1 MGDFIGVLP
10 VGLAS
15 AMVTAQGLLLALVI
29 LAIRTEQRLINGFL
43 ASYLIA
49 ESLRLGGYFFHFT
62 DMTLPVVLYLIPGV
76 SVLAGPAIF
85 LYVTALTQPG
95 FRWSY
100 KFLWHLLPAIIG
112 CLALLKALQL
122 SASDVT
128 LSDAGIFKGAA
139 ARFPFVTLPINL
151 ILVAYVAAALNK
163 LRSHRSRLESVY
175 SSVESVS
182 LAWLR
187 WILLLLL
194 ISWCIYILIDVLKLA
209 YHGQWLIMIRY
220 EVNILVSA
228 LIFYLMAIGG
238 MRQPIIFSHS
248 LEQVLLFIEQNGT
261 GTSLNRILP
270 ASDIESSSVTKS
282 DQLLDRTSTD
292 VFGGIGEQDKYSK
305 SGLNPD
311 RVNSLWEDLIEEMKA
326 TKPYLEHDITL
337 TDLAQTLEVSPQ
349 VLSQVINSQ
358 SKQTFYQFINGY
370 RIAAAKQLLVMEGN
384 RGKRIL
390 DIAEEVGFNSHS
402 TFYSHFKKREGIT
415 PVQYREEKS

>member
-1 MGDFIGVLP
+1 MGEFIGVLP
-10 VGLAS
+10 IGLAS
-15 AMVTAQGLLLALVI
+15 AMITAQGLLLALVI

-43 ASYLIA
+43 AMYLIA
-49 ESLRLGGYFFHFT
+49 ESLRLGGYFFHFI
-62 DMTLPVVLYLIPGV
+62 DMTVPVVLYLIPGV

-100 KFLWHLLPAIIG
+100 KFLWHLVPAIIG
-112 CLALLKALQL
+112 CVALLKALQL
-122 SASDVT
+122 SSSNVT
-128 LSDAGIFKGAA
+128 LSDAGIFEGAA

-151 ILVAYVAAALNK
+151 ILVAYVAAALIK
-163 LRSHRSRLESVY
+163 LRGHRSRLESVY

-187 WILLLLL
+187 LALLLLL
-194 ISWCIYILIDVLKLA
+194 ISWCTYILIDILKLA
-209 YHGQWLIMIRY
+209 YHGHWLIMIRY

-248 LEQVLLFIEQNGT
+248 LEQVLLFIEKNGT
-261 GTSLNRILP
+261 DTRSNLIRTV
-270 ASDIESSSVTKS
+270 SDADVLSVTKS
-282 DQLLDRTSTD
+282 SQLIDVTSAE
-292 VFGGIGEQDKYSK
+292 VLGGIGEQDKYSK

-311 RVNSLWEDLIEEMKA
+311 RVNSIWEDLIEEMRVM
-326 TKPYLEHDITL
+326 KPYLEHNITL
-337 TDLAQTLEVSPQ
+337 TDLAQTLEISPQ
-349 VLSQVINSQ
+349 VLSQVINSR
-358 SKQTFYQFINGY
+358 SRQTFYQFINGY
-370 RIAAAKQLLVMEGN
+370 RIEAAKLLLAMEVN
-384 RGKRIL
+384 KGKRIL

-415 PVQYREEKS
+415 PVQYRKEKP